1 MTHRSKILATHKRVG
16 AEIEAM
22 KRAVAKEIKNYLAV
36 QNLTQTEA
44 SYITVEAPSQLSL
57 ICTGKLRGFS
67 LERLIRVRAMLGAS
81 VKLHVAE
88 SQRPHVSLAA

>member
-22 KRAVAKEIKNYLAV
+22 KRAVAKEIKKHIEDN
-36 QNLTQTEA
+36 NLTQNEA
-44 SYITVEAPSQLSL
+44 SYAAVDAPSQISL

-67 LERLIRVRAMLGAS
+67 LERLIRIRAMLGAS
-81 VKLHVAE
+81 VKLQVTE
-88 SQRPHVSLAA
+88 SQRPQVSLAA